1 MSSFNPFSIPSSL
14 LNEATIKFDVER
26 DNSVICSSRGFFCG
40 KNYPS
45 TIQLVENVDIKN
57 GDWLID
63 TTTNQR
69 YYVLDAHPIIVG
81 GQPVDWM
88 VKYQTEL
95 EYKQQLNVNNNSTT
109 INIHSV
115 NGNSAIGSQAN
126 VVFNIGSNLSDI
138 EAIIEKLSPTEQTEA
153 NELLTI
159 LKDTTESNHPILVEG
174 ALSKF
179 SNLIKKH
186 SDLLIA
192 IGGWAV
198 QLLIGTK

>member
-1 MSSFNPFSIPSSL
+1 
-14 LNEATIKFDVER
+14 
-26 DNSVICSSRGFFCG
+26 
-40 KNYPS
+40 
-45 TIQLVENVDIKN
+45 
-57 GDWLID
+57 
-63 TTTNQR
+63 
-69 YYVLDAHPIIVG
+69 
-81 GQPVDWM
+81 M

>member
-14 LNEATIKFDVER
+14 LNEATIKFDVEH

>member
-1 MSSFNPFSIPSSL
+1 MLFPRIL
-14 LNEATIKFDVER
+14 R
-26 DNSVICSSRGFFCG
+26 G